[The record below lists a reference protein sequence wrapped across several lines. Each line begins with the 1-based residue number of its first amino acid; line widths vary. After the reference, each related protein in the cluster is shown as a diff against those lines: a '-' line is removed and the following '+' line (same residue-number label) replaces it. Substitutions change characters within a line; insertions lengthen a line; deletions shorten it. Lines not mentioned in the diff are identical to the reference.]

1 MAFVQFR
8 GRIGVWV
15 RDDIIMNK
23 FAIVSRK
30 DELSYKIEKYV
41 MKKLIEN
48 GWIVD
53 EQDPQLVLC
62 IGGDG
67 TMLYAI
73 HQYLECKN
81 ASFLG
86 IHTGTL
92 GFFTDYT
99 KEEADVCV
107 QDILSQEPEFREV
120 LLLKIQCDDQQP
132 FYALNEMRIENVI
145 RTQELE
151 VKIDGEHFEYFRGT
165 GMCVSTQAG
174 STAYNRSLKGA
185 VLDQDLEL
193 IQLHEITGIHHHKYH
208 SLGVP
213 YILNRNRE
221 IEFISNNFDNALL
234 CYDSWN
240 ISLDSVRKIVVSLGS
255 KKIKFAKYRKVPF
268 LERLKN
274 LY

>member
-1 MAFVQFR
+1 
-8 GRIGVWV
+8 
-15 RDDIIMNK
+15 MNK
-23 FAIVSRK
+23 FAIVSKK
-30 DELSYKIEKYV
+30 DDLSLLIEKYII
-41 MKKLIEN
+41 KKLNEK
-48 GWIVD
+48 GWIYTED
-53 EQDPQLVLC
+53 NPNLVLC

-73 HQYLECKN
+73 HQYMNHKD
-81 ASFLG
+81 ATFLG

-107 QDILSQEPEFREV
+107 KDILSLTPEYREV
-120 LLLKIQCDDQQP
+120 KLLKIQCDDQEP
-132 FYALNEMRIENVI
+132 FYALNEVRIENII
-145 RTQELE
+145 RTQQME
-151 VKIDGEHFEYFRGT
+151 VKIDGEHFEYYRGT
-165 GMCVSTQAG
+165 GMCVCSQAG

-193 IQLHEITGIHHHKYH
+193 LQLHEITGIHHHKYH

-213 YILNRNRE
+213 YILNKHRK
-221 IEFISNNFDNALL
+221 IEFTSDNFKDALL
-234 CYDSWN
+234 CYDSWH
-240 ISLDSVRKIVVSLGS
+240 ISLDNISKITISLGA
-255 KKIKFAKYRKVPF
+255 KTIKFATYRKVPF